1 MDIGIIFH
9 NNLVLN
15 TFAAVRIFQP
25 WIPAE
30 HKEKENC

>member
-15 TFAAVRIFQP
+15 TFTAVRIFQP
-25 WIPAE
+25 WIPVE
-30 HKEKENC
+30 HMEKENC